1 MTQNP
6 SFVALAIDMQVRN
19 LQVTGTLSTATS
31 LNGNRFAFIYTATGL
46 EGASFVVAFG
56 ATRAN
61 TNYVARA
68 SGGGMA
74 NQLTFDCPQSQYQ
87 VDRCR
92 IDCSAAPQAGD
103 LIVITVEDMTS

>member
-1 MTQNP
+1 MADN
-6 SFVALAIDMQVRN
+6 SFTSLVGNLQVRN
-19 LQVTGTLSTATS
+19 LQVTGTLQTANS

-56 ATRAN
+56 ATRAS
-61 TNYVARA
+61 TNYIARA

-87 VDRCR
+87 ADRCR

-103 LIVITVEDMTS
+103 IIVVTVEDRTS